1 MIIFRVCTISIR
13 SSIEVVYDEILQ
25 KLAHCK
31 SSVKLLRSWSK
42 HDKMIMLLGRKKFCD
57 TKVRMQLKVMFTQY
71 SPNQHVISMVKTLF
85 IVKHCTSLLEYIR
98 DLS

>member
-1 MIIFRVCTISIR
+1 
-13 SSIEVVYDEILQ
+13 
-25 KLAHCK
+25 
-31 SSVKLLRSWSK
+31 
-42 HDKMIMLLGRKKFCD
+42 MIMLLGRKKFCD

>member
-1 MIIFRVCTISIR
+1 MPVSVTFVIIFRVCTISIR

-57 TKVRMQLKVMFTQY
+57 TKVRMQLKV
-71 SPNQHVISMVKTLF
+71 ISMVKTLF